1 MQAKHRGS
9 PETEPGS
16 GTTQLPA
23 KGGGEEAEREGRRQ
37 RSRSPW
43 GPGAKGKGEVQG
55 GRGGQLRQA
64 PVTDLL
70 SDLTKDSQQW
80 PREQGQG
87 GMGGGPGEKWGQGV
101 CTGGCHGALQGL
113 ERGAP
118 SQEGC
123 TWGYRE
129 RPRPG
134 TPLPQSEGRSCGSDA
149 AVQDTVLAAQDDGLL
164 HHHKIRQG
172 DHDRR
177 KESQSLHSD
186 PLAGQTARAKWK
198 L

>member
-1 MQAKHRGS
+1 MGA
-9 PETEPGS
+9 
-16 GTTQLPA
+16 
-23 KGGGEEAEREGRRQ
+23 
-37 RSRSPW
+37 W
-43 GPGAKGKGEVQG
+43 GQGKGEAQG
-55 GRGGQLRQA
+55 GRGGQLGQVL
-64 PVTDLL
+64 VTDLL

-87 GMGGGPGEKWGQGV
+87 GVGGGPGEKRGQGV
-101 CTGGCHGALQGL
+101 CTGGRHGALQGL
-113 ERGAP
+113 AHGAP

-123 TWGYRE
+123 TWGYQE
-129 RPRPG
+129 QPRPG
-134 TPLPQSEGRSCGSDA
+134 TPLPQSKGRSRGSDA

-164 HHHKIRQG
+164 HHHEIRQR
-172 DHDRR
+172 DQDRR